1 MQQHNEDNKQNIH
14 FYSTLKEELYND
26 LIHYKMQLSNAQYYV
41 RLENSHYDMYDM
53 ISNYDYRSK
62 IISYKF
68 QISENEK
75 QINIINEIL
84 HTICK
89 HEWET
94 DYIEYGVDGPMKE
107 IEFCKHCSI
116 NNKAAGN
123 ETYYSSHS
131 FGRQIDQ
138 GVGY

>member
-1 MQQHNEDNKQNIH
+1 MQNQYIMNGNNEQNIH

-41 RLENSHYDMYDM
+41 RLENSHYDMHDM

-94 DYIEYGVDGPMKE
+94 DYIEYDVDGPMKE
-107 IEFCKHCSI
+107 IVFCKHCSI
-116 NNKAAGN
+116 KKNSQKKS
-123 ETYYSSHS
+123 E
-131 FGRQIDQ
+131 Q
-138 GVGY
+138 

>member
-1 MQQHNEDNKQNIH
+1 MHNECNEQNIH

-107 IEFCKHCSI
+107 IVFCKHCSI

>member
-1 MQQHNEDNKQNIH
+1 MHNQYNMNENNEQNIH

-41 RLENSHYDMYDM
+41 RLENSHYDMHDI

-62 IISYKF
+62 IINYKF

-75 QINIINEIL
+75 QIKLINEIL

-94 DYIEYGVDGPMKE
+94 DYIEHDIDSPME
-107 IEFCKHCSI
+107 HIEFCKQCSI
-116 NNKAAGN
+116 KKK
-123 ETYYSSHS
+123 E
-131 FGRQIDQ
+131 
-138 GVGY
+138 